1 MVKTYTEKVSI
12 IKSKSDLR
20 LSPNYYYLNIWF
32 KKIEGKGFDIFD
44 LNSITTYIDSGSY
57 IAEYLDSGIYFV
69 RVGDIKKYV
78 IDESEL
84 KFVSK
89 SVKSKS
95 KLKQADIFFGRTQAT
110 YSKLGVFAIAS
121 ERIAGSAVSQHVA
134 KIHIDDEIIDPY
146 YVIAYLNSKFGR
158 SQMVL
163 ASYGDTRVEF
173 TNNQISQIRIAKL
186 PDKDYDKIRE
196 LSHKV
201 EELNEKEVKAFFD
214 AQSIINDE
222 FDKIIKHAKHD
233 ANIRISMLKEND
245 LWTPVT
251 YKKEYVLVRNAIFDN
266 MKFKVITD
274 VIEKITKGVEVGSK
288 FYRTEVETNADS
300 LPFIR
305 TSDIYNG
312 EIDFYPDY
320 FFNSYDNPKVKIPL
334 IKENDI
340 IFSKDGKIGQ
350 CSIANKDDKFIPGS
364 GYFILRPKKDED
376 PNYLFALL
384 SNNKI
389 IKYQALMKTV
399 IASTIPH
406 LKDEKFKTILVPY
419 FEDEVVNKVSSLI
432 STYRDSLI
440 LKNKYIK
447 EIQNI
452 FDKYYFDLFE

>member
-1 MVKTYTEKVSI
+1 MVKTYTEKSSVI
-12 IKSKSDLR
+12 RSKSDFR

-32 KKIEGKGFDIFD
+32 KKIESKGFEIFD
-44 LNSITTYIDSGSY
+44 LEKITSYIDSGSY
-57 IAEYLDSGIYFV
+57 IAEYLNDGIYFI

-78 IDESEL
+78 IDESEI
-84 KFVSK
+84 KFVSSK
-89 SVKSKS
+89 VKPKS
-95 KLKQADIFFGRTQAT
+95 KLNKSDIFFGRTQAT

-134 KIHIDDEIIDPY
+134 KIHIKEEEIDPY

-186 PDKDYDKIRE
+186 PGNDYDTIRK
-196 LSHKV
+196 LSYEV
-201 EELNEKEVKAFFD
+201 EQLNEKEVKAFYT
-214 AQSIINDE
+214 AQ
-222 FDKIIKHAKHD
+222 KIIDTEFEKVMKCAKHD
-233 ANIRISMLKEND
+233 ANIRVSMLKESD
-245 LWTPVT
+245 LWTPIT

-266 MKFKVITD
+266 MTFKNIND
-274 VIEKITKGVEVGSK
+274 VIEKIHKGVEVGSK
-288 FYRTEVETNADS
+288 YYRTEVETTS
-300 LPFIR
+300 ESIPFIR

-320 FFNSYDNPKVKIPL
+320 FFNESDNPKVKLPP

-350 CSIANKDDKFIPGS
+350 CSIANKGDKFIPGS
-364 GYFILRPKKDED
+364 GYFILRPKKEENS
-376 PNYLFALL
+376 NYLFALF

-406 LKDEKFKTILVPY
+406 LKDEKFKTIIVPY
-419 FEDEVVNKVSSLI
+419 FSENIIDEI
-432 STYRDSLI
+432 SQNISIYRDSLAE
-440 LKNKYIK
+440 KNKLIK